1 MINQPHTDVDEKRQS
16 LWLLA
21 WPPAIWAAHF
31 LGSYAL
37 AAVWCRGNS
46 PGSSWLGLS
55 IATSALVAIAL
66 IGYAGWIGWQKHNI
80 PGGKPSHDGDNN
92 EDRTRFLG
100 FATVLLAALSAM
112 ATAYTSVAAL
122 IAGACG

>member
-1 MINQPHTDVDEKRQS
+1 MISQAHTDVEEKRQS

-21 WPPAIWAAHF
+21 WPPTIWAVHF

-37 AAVWCRGNS
+37 AAVWCRG
-46 PGSSWLGLS
+46 GSTGSYWLGVS
-55 IATSALVAIAL
+55 IAAPALVALAL
-66 IGYAGWIGWQKHNI
+66 IGFAGWIGWKKHTI

-100 FATVLLAALSAM
+100 FATVLLAALSAV
-112 ATAYTSVAAL
+112 ATIYTSVAAL
-122 IAGACG
+122 ISGGCG